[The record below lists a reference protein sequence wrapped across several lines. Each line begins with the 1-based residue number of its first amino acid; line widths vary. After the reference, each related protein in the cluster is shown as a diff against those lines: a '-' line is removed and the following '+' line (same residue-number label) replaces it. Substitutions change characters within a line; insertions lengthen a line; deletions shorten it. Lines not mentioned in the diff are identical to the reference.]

1 MKKILKYWYLP
12 LIVLVMIFVYV
23 INNSSNND
31 NVYASNNVEAKEEKD
46 EDKNV
51 LVPKYYVDIKG
62 EVKNPGIY
70 EVNSGTRINDV
81 IKLSGGLT
89 KNADVSIINLS
100 KKVTDEMVIKI
111 YSKKEVSDAK
121 NSINKEPEVIEIIKE
136 IEKECVC
143 PVTSDTNKSKDGNVN
158 INIATKEELMTIP
171 RIGESKADAIIEYR
185 NSKKFENIDEI
196 KNIPGI
202 GDKLF
207 ESIKE
212 YIET

>member
-31 NVYASNNVEAKEEKD
+31 NVYASNNVEVKEEKD

-51 LVPKYYVDIKG
+51 LVSKYYVDIKG

-89 KNADVSIINLS
+89 KNADVSRLRM
-100 KKVTDEMVIKI
+100 KW
-111 YSKKEVSDAK
+111 
-121 NSINKEPEVIEIIKE
+121 
-136 IEKECVC
+136 
-143 PVTSDTNKSKDGNVN
+143 
-158 INIATKEELMTIP
+158 L
-171 RIGESKADAIIEYR
+171 
-185 NSKKFENIDEI
+185 
-196 KNIPGI
+196 
-202 GDKLF
+202 
-207 ESIKE
+207 
-212 YIET
+212 

>member
-51 LVPKYYVDIKG
+51 LVSKYYVDIKG

-121 NSINKEPEVIEIIKE
+121 NSISNFQIFLNQVIIRLNQLSI
-136 IEKECVC
+136 
-143 PVTSDTNKSKDGNVN
+143 SGS
-158 INIATKEELMTIP
+158 
-171 RIGESKADAIIEYR
+171 
-185 NSKKFENIDEI
+185 
-196 KNIPGI
+196 GI
-202 GDKLF
+202 VSLIVKPHHSSTG
-207 ESIKE
+207 
-212 YIET
+212 